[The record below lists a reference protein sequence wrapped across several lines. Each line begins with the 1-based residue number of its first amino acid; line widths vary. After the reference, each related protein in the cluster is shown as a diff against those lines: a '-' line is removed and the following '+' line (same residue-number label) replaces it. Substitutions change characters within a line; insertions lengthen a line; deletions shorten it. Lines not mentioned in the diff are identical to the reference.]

1 MVKRKIAVLAAAALA
16 ASMFAACA
24 DTADTDAGTEQVSI
38 ETQTETQVETQIEAQ
53 NEEKTA
59 KSVTESETSVTEAET
74 EAAAEIYSDVSEIGK
89 MLENYGETDEEFYKG
104 RFSEWVFDNSSII
117 RSKDDFI
124 DICGTELW
132 DKAVG
137 ALMSDEYM
145 TELYGKMQG
154 AVLGEDGY
162 FVYGTEDIPSLA
174 YSDPYINE
182 QGLPAAGF
190 NCAAYED
197 FDGDGRKECFAVLTS
212 VNFEANWNT
221 YYNDYVVFIDL
232 NGGAEV
238 VTYGISCT
246 FSLIRY
252 SGFTHAAF
260 DFGNNISS
268 SHGAI
273 FAVEN
278 GKAVGKR
285 YAFHI
290 GSKCGLAMAESMAQA
305 PGTWLIIWDNVLKEY
320 VGIDGVKAGGALA
333 ELIYGSE
340 AFAKLNEAFAKL
352 NSEARNRTIDSLEE
366 LESTLTVTGGR
377 FLSFCSYGFFP
388 SGMIYEGGELVPSD
402 GGIIDYE
409 FCERGEAVNLI
420 LAEKYA
426 DRLSEDVYAP
436 QPENV
441 KAVTEFKAVGDSEN
455 IPEGIIKAAEDCIM
469 SSKDYRMTEIQAENG
484 YVSDGQ
490 YRIKWSMTG
499 KTVTYRPEENYFNG
513 GKPNI
518 IFDKAYK
525 LDFDGDG
532 ADEYIITEILP
543 EFEMYQYKSD
553 GVTTSRVTQVTYT
566 VYVNS
571 DGTASLLRSDEGETS
586 IQLVE
591 FEDGEVMIN
600 INIVS
605 PYEHA
610 AAYAADENGMHL
622 LHGEYSMSKITGT
635 ADGVYFVTKYREFC
649 YRSQESGNI
658 VFLEENYVVP
668 DELSDSLLCS
678 SEFLGS
684 EPGRLYADEGIE
696 PSLWTVADKYIA
708 ASIYHDSER
717 YFAFFE
723 YSGTDIMPANFV
735 PAE

>member
-1 MVKRKIAVLAAAALA
+1 MVKRKIAALAAAALA
-16 ASMFAACA
+16 ASMLAACA
-24 DTADTDAGTEQVSI
+24 DTADTNAGTEQVSI
-38 ETQTETQVETQIEAQ
+38 ETQTETQVETQTEAQ
-53 NEEKTA
+53 SEEKTA
-59 KSVTESETSVTEAET
+59 ESVTESETSVMEAET
-74 EAAAEIYSDVSEIGK
+74 EAAAVIYSDVSEIGK

-117 RSKDDFI
+117 SSKDDFI

-132 DKAVG
+132 DKAVET
-137 ALMSDEYM
+137 LMSDEYM
-145 TELYGKMQG
+145 SELYGEMQG

-162 FVYGTEDIPSLA
+162 FVYGAEDIPPLA
-174 YSDPYINE
+174 YSNPYINE

-212 VNFEANWNT
+212 VNFEASWNT
-221 YYNDYVVFIDL
+221 YYNDYVVFIGSD
-232 NGGAEV
+232 GGAEV
-238 VTYGISCT
+238 VTYGVSCT

-252 SGFTHAAF
+252 SGFVHAAF

-268 SHGAI
+268 SHGEI
-273 FAVEN
+273 FAVES
-278 GKAVGKR
+278 GKAVCKH
-285 YAFHI
+285 YSFHV
-290 GSKCGLAMAESMAQA
+290 GSKQGLALEESMAQA
-305 PGTWLIIWDNVLKEY
+305 PGAWLIIWDNVLKEY
-320 VGIDGVKAGGALA
+320 VGIDGVKAGGALT

-340 AFAKLNEAFAKL
+340 AFTKL
-352 NSEARNRTIDSLEE
+352 NSEDGRKTIDSSEE
-366 LESTLTVTGGR
+366 LEKTLTVTGGR
-377 FLSFCSYGFFP
+377 LLSFCPGGFFP
-388 SGMIYEGGELVPSD
+388 SGMIYEGGKLVPSD

-426 DRLSEDVYAP
+426 DRLSEDVYAS

-441 KAVTEFKAVGDSEN
+441 KAVTEFKAVGNSEN
-455 IPEGIIKAAEDCIM
+455 IPEDIIKAAEDCLM

-490 YRIKWSMTG
+490 YRIKWSVTG
-499 KTVTYRPEENYFNG
+499 RTVTYRPEENYFNG

-525 LDFDGDG
+525 LDLDGDG
-532 ADEYIITEILP
+532 ADEYIIAEILP
-543 EFEMYQYKSD
+543 KFEMYQYESD
-553 GVTTSRVTQVTYT
+553 GVKTSRVTPVTYT

-571 DGTASLLRSDEGETS
+571 DGAASLLRSDEGETS

-600 INIVS
+600 INIVF

-649 YRSQESGNI
+649 YRSKESGNI

-678 SEFLGS
+678 SKFLGS